1 VKRVPLT
8 GLVRVWHGSTLIA
21 ESRAASVTALP
32 ESNGQILM
40 PETDLRMATLMPA
53 DGAGFA
59 LAGGGPDIVARRD
72 ERGFVGFDAARL
84 RIEIDDRWPGRL
96 DNAGTVNRFPRWG
109 DVADLLRLMDV
120 EPAGPDLF
128 AAPIYEDRRRN
139 VVEGSQLLGQAI
151 IAASKTVPDQR
162 AISAHMIFS
171 RPARFDLPLFFRVG
185 ALRRGRSFSTISVEA
200 EQEGKSV
207 ASALVLMDRGAPD
220 RIRNQIAM
228 PSVPGPD
235 ASPFH
240 DYGMTGRDVRF
251 VNGDYSPDPDRIG
264 PPEINAWV
272 RHREAPDRHD
282 LRQGLLAQFTG
293 HMTIAAALLPH
304 AGLGEAQAH
313 ISLSTGVLAITIAL
327 HEEPDLTKWLLYAN
341 PSTYAGRG
349 LAQGEGHVFAEDGR
363 LVASYAVQAMIR
375 DFVQPPQSIGLDET
389 RLM

>member
-1 VKRVPLT
+1 MKHIPLT
-8 GLVRVWHGSTLIA
+8 GLARVSCDSILVA
-21 ESRAASVTALP
+21 ESRAASVTSLP
-32 ESNGQILM
+32 EANGRILI
-40 PETDLRMATLMPA
+40 PEADVRMARLKPV
-53 DGAGFA
+53 DGERFA
-59 LAGGGPDIVARRD
+59 LAESGSEIVAWR
-72 ERGFVGFDAARL
+72 EEHGLIGFDATRL
-84 RIEIDDRWPGRL
+84 RIDIDDRWPGRP
-96 DNAGTVNRFPRWG
+96 DNAGTINRFPRWG
-109 DVADLLRLMDV
+109 DVADLLRLMDL
-120 EPAGPDLF
+120 EPAGPALF

-151 IAASKTVPDQR
+151 IAASKTATDQR
-162 AISAHMIFS
+162 ATSAHMIFS
-171 RPARFDLPLFFRVG
+171 RPARFDLPLFFRVNP
-185 ALRRGRSFSTISVEA
+185 LRRGRSFSTISVEA

-207 ASALVLMDRGAPD
+207 ASALVLMDGGAPD
-220 RIRNQIAM
+220 KIRNQIAM

-240 DYGMTGRDVRF
+240 DYCMTGRDVRF

-264 PPEINAWV
+264 PPEIYAWV
-272 RHREAPDRHD
+272 RHREAPDPHY

-327 HEEPDLTKWLLYAN
+327 HEEPDLTRWLLYAN
-341 PSTYAGRG
+341 PSIYAGRG

-363 LVASYAVQAMIR
+363 LVASYTVQAMIR
-375 DFVQPPQSIGLDET
+375 DFVQPPGSIGLDET